1 MEKLVEY
8 YTVDENGQSTKTHTE
23 TVTVDLDAEIQS
35 KEDQLL
41 AVYAEIEALKA
52 QKAAE

>member
-1 MEKLVEY
+1 MENLIEY

-35 KEDQLL
+35 KEDLLL
-41 AVYAEIEALKA
+41 ALYDEIQALKA
-52 QKAAE
+52 AKE